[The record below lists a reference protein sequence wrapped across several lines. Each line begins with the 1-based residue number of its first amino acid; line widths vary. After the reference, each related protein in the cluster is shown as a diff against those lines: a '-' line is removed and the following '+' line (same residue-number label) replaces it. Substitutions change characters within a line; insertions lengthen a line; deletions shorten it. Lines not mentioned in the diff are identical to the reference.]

1 MRVLFCTDTYPPQV
15 NGVSIVT
22 ALMVSGLSRL
32 GWQCAVVA
40 PRYPAATHA
49 HWGGQ
54 TGSNDGPAELVTIR
68 SVPLPRYPEVRLRCP
83 G

>member
-40 PRYPAATHA
+40 PRYPPATHA
-49 HWGGQ
+49 Q
-54 TGSNDGPAELVTIR
+54 
-68 SVPLPRYPEVRLRCP
+68 
-83 G
+83 